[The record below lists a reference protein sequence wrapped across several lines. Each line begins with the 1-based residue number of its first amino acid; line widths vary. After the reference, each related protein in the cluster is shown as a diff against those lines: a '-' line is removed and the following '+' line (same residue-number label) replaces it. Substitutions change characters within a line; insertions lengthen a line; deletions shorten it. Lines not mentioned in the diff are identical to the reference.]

1 MSSQRSDKSAG
12 RQAGQDRKHGK
23 MRSELIVRDRYKWI
37 ERKSELA
44 APLGSFAAEE
54 CFDDKF
60 LRKVEERRKKK
71 SMGKK
76 EQDLGAKKC
85 MRKKEQELEK
95 REKDLKRKEN
105 LDRERDNA
113 IKKLLGR
120 REAELAKKVIEQGIQ
135 EKSKEQDL
143 KRRERDLEKR
153 GKYLEG
159 REQELNMRVEE
170 LEGREK
176 QLAVAEIMWREE
188 EEKIVSVTT
197 DKGLNVA
204 TKTSDA
210 EVVASAEMLSANVEL
225 KVTEILKRLEVL
237 HRRSGVQAE
246 SLEVLSKVH
255 EVEDMEKKEA
265 HKLQN
270 RNMEIKMV
278 FERTELYKRIETA
291 LKVRADKAFCSTMEE
306 MTRCREKLQDLY
318 FEEEKLD
325 NRQDQGLRDMEH
337 QQERAKTQMKKNQQA
352 SSLALLQDRPCHSA
366 LLARAASLRRS
377 LALLTSRP
385 ARLLRAPG
393 CPVCLEELTPPIKIA
408 QCGSGHLVCLPCT
421 ARLGRLE
428 CPTCRQRL
436 AGRAIAVEQLLE
448 DWFCHYQAE
457 ETKDAG
463 GHKNV
468 QDPIRHTLQQVEG
481 PGLLVDAQE
490 RQEEQGQAQALGQP
504 ESSLGGS
511 RTFNPCKMSALLT
524 VYWLVAAFPLYNV
537 LVQN

>member
-12 RQAGQDRKHGK
+12 GQGGQDRKYGK
-23 MRSELIVRDRYKWI
+23 MRSELT
-37 ERKSELA
+37 
-44 APLGSFAAEE
+44 LGSFAAEE

-71 SMGKK
+71 SRGKK

-85 MRKKEQELEK
+85 VRKREQELER
-95 REKDLKRKEN
+95 REKDLERKEK
-105 LDRERDNA
+105 LDRERSDT

-120 REAELAKKVIEQGIQ
+120 REAELEKKVIEQGIQ

-143 KRRERDLEKR
+143 KRRERDLEER
-153 GKYLEG
+153 WKYLEG
-159 REQELNMRVEE
+159 REQDLNVRVEE

-176 QLAVAEIMWREE
+176 QFAMAERIWREE

-197 DKGLNVA
+197 NKGLNVA

-210 EVVASAEMLSANVEL
+210 EVVASADMLSANVEL

-246 SLEVLSKVH
+246 SLEGLSKVH
-255 EVEDMEKKEA
+255 EVEVMKQKEA

-278 FERTELYKRIETA
+278 FEWRELNKLIDTA
-291 LKVRADKAFCSTMEE
+291 LKVRADKAFCSTIEE

-318 FEEEKLD
+318 FEREKLE
-325 NRQDQGLRDMEH
+325 NRQEQGLRDMEH
-337 QQERAKTQMKKNQQA
+337 QQERAITRIKKNQRGA
-352 SSLALLQDRPCHSA
+352 SLTLLQDRPCHSA

-385 ARLLRAPG
+385 VRLLRAPG
-393 CPVCLEELTPPIKIA
+393 CPVCLEELTPPTRIA

-448 DWFCHYQAE
+448 DWFCHDQAE
-457 ETKDAG
+457 EREDEGAHKPHQGPG
-463 GHKNV
+463 GHKDV
-468 QDPIRHTLQQVEG
+468 QDPLRHTLQQDEG
-481 PGLLVDAQE
+481 PGHLVNAQD
-490 RQEEQGQAQALGQP
+490 RHEEHGQAQALGQP
-504 ESSLGGS
+504 ESSRGGS
-511 RTFNPCKMSALLT
+511 RTINPCTESALLAC
-524 VYWLVAAFPLYNV
+524 YWLIALFPFYNV